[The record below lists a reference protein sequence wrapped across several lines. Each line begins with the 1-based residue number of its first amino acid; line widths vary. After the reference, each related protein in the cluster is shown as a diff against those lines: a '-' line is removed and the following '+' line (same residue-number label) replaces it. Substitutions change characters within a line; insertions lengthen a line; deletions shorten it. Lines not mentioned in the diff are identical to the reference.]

1 MIGKKKKGEN
11 AEDGILEKDYR
22 FIYRRRLLK
31 IIAKF
36 YDWNAHNGRKNI
48 FSKLGLDKQHKKN
61 L

>member
-36 YDWNAHNGRKNI
+36 YD
-48 FSKLGLDKQHKKN
+48 
-61 L
+61 